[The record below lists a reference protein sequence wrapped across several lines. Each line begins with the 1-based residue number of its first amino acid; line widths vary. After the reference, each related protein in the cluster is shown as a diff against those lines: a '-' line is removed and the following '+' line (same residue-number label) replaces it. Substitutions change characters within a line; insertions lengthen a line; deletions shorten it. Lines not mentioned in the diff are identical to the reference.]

1 MSREECDDA
10 IKTYKELLTKL
21 IDKRPSGTR
30 QKLADVL
37 GKHRSFV
44 TQINSIAYG
53 TPVLAQHLPTIFT
66 GCHFSADAT
75 SGADG
80 ARSGQ

>member
-1 MSREECDDA
+1 MSCEESDGA

-21 IDKRPSGTR
+21 IAKRPSGTR
-30 QKLADVL
+30 QSLADAL

-44 TQINSIAYG
+44 TQITSISYG
-53 TPVLAQHLPTIFT
+53 TPVLARHLPTIFT